1 MLNGETTNTNFI
13 VFGFTDR
20 GSNPWPTA
28 PGAITLT
35 ITSKMRLL
43 RMNDNWLWTW
53 RVPDEPAVVMLI
65 NAIDLVPLL
74 VSVRAWII
82 RFFVRFIFIFVLL
95 MLVMTWHRD
104 KGRVTGWSSLM
115 EKERLTLPEHRNSP
129 PLFIWGS
136 CCSIFNIPCS
146 IIWIIVLS
154 FCFFFFISFGH
165 CTVCPCSNYA
175 SGSTFDIFELFLLI
189 TLQYYALNIILHGPA
204 YAR

>member
-1 MLNGETTNTNFI
+1 
-13 VFGFTDR
+13 
-20 GSNPWPTA
+20 
-28 PGAITLT
+28 
-35 ITSKMRLL
+35 
-43 RMNDNWLWTW
+43 MNDNWLWTW

-82 RFFVRFIFIFVLL
+82 RFFVRFIFILVLL

-104 KGRVTGWSSLM
+104 KGRVTGWSPLM

-154 FCFFFFISFGH
+154 FCFFFLHFFWPLH
-165 CTVCPCSNYA
+165 CLSL
-175 SGSTFDIFELFLLI
+175 FELRFWFHFWYIRTFLTNNSTILCI
-189 TLQYYALNIILHGPA
+189 KYYLAWVSICAIERIIPLRPSSNATIHYISKKKYQKQYIHTET
-204 YAR
+204 ARKWSS